1 MGGKL
6 WVGLVAMVVVAALAY
21 WLAGGDPE
29 VGRKK
34 LERKAEK
41 SGEAVSSVPDAPEV
55 AVPAMR
61 PEGSPAVPIPPP
73 AAMVPAKSEKPA
85 QPVSGMEGK
94 AVPKPIPQDDPARE
108 EADALALNIRQF
120 RLRFGGNPVGT
131 NAEIVKELDGGNAKS
146 AKYLPQELK
155 RLNDQG
161 ELIDSWGT
169 PYFFHQLSAEEM
181 ETRSAGPDKELWTP
195 DDVVSK

>member
-6 WVGLVAMVVVAALAY
+6 WVGLVAMVVLAALAF
-21 WLAGGDPE
+21 WLAGGDPDL
-29 VGRKK
+29 GREK
-34 LERKAEK
+34 LERKVKK
-41 SGEAVSSVPDAPEV
+41 SSEVISSVPDAPEV
-55 AVPAMR
+55 AVPAVR
-61 PEGSPAVPIPPP
+61 PDEQPAVSNQPV
-73 AAMVPAKSEKPA
+73 AMVPVKPEKPA
-85 QPVSGMEGK
+85 EPVGGGGVK
-94 AVPKPIPQDDPARE
+94 AMPKPIPQDDPARE
-108 EADALALNIRQF
+108 EADAVALNIRQF

>member
-21 WLAGGDPE
+21 WLAGGDLDL
-29 VGRKK
+29 GREK
-34 LERKAEK
+34 LERKVKK
-41 SGEAVSSVPDAPEV
+41 SAAVISSVPDAPEV
-55 AVPAMR
+55 AVPVVR
-61 PEGSPAVPIPPP
+61 PDESPAVSNPPV
-73 AAMVPAKSEKPA
+73 AMVPVKSEKPV

-108 EADALALNIRQF
+108 EADAVALNIRQF

>member
-1 MGGKL
+1 MRGKT
-6 WVGLVAMVVVAALAY
+6 WIGLVAMAAVAALAY

-29 VGRKK
+29 VGRKLK
-34 LERKAEK
+34 RSEGKT
-41 SGEAVSSVPDAPEV
+41 AVEVPAVPGAPEV
-55 AVPAMR
+55 AEPAGR
-61 PEGSPAVPIPPP
+61 PEMVKSTPSPAPVVVAPMAP
-73 AAMVPAKSEKPA
+73 EKPA
-85 QPVSGMEGK
+85 EMVGGVGGK
-94 AVPKPIPQDDPARE
+94 ALPKALPQDDPARE
-108 EADALALNIRQF
+108 EADAVALNIRQF